1 MLYLFKVGFIDI
13 TFLDIVDVLLV
24 SLLIYQLYKLLT
36 GSIAVKIFGGLLS
49 LYLLYLLV
57 KAAHM
62 QLLTAILGQFIGVG
76 VLALMIVFQ
85 QEIRKFLLL
94 IGKNALFNKS
104 ISGFRF
110 FWQKN
115 TGYHRL
121 DLSQVIEAVK
131 SMAGSNTGGILVF
144 SRSTP
149 MKFFAES
156 GDSLDAIVS
165 KRLIL
170 SIFNKYSPLHDGAVI
185 IFEDRIKA
193 ARCILPVSENT
204 DIPATHGLRHR
215 AALGMSEL
223 TDAVAVVVSEES
235 GQISLAF
242 NGKMGINLSS
252 AELRSQLI
260 TLLFE
265 RAPALQT
272 EENIV
277 EKKVYG

>member
-156 GDSLDAIVS
+156 GDSLD
-165 KRLIL
+165 
-170 SIFNKYSPLHDGAVI
+170 
-185 IFEDRIKA
+185 
-193 ARCILPVSENT
+193 
-204 DIPATHGLRHR
+204 
-215 AALGMSEL
+215 
-223 TDAVAVVVSEES
+223 
-235 GQISLAF
+235 
-242 NGKMGINLSS
+242 
-252 AELRSQLI
+252 
-260 TLLFE
+260 
-265 RAPALQT
+265 
-272 EENIV
+272 
-277 EKKVYG
+277 